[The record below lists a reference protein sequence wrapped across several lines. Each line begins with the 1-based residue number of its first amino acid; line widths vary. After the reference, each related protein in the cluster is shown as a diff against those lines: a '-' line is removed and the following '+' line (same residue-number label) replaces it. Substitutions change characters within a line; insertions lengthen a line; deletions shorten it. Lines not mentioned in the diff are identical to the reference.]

1 MAAAKSVCAFQG
13 RLCYVQNQSDIYMK
27 ELIHTRNISV
37 RCYETEEA
45 ALLVEGSLADERLFP
60 FFLYSANEA
69 RGPGVVHHMSIRLR
83 LALPE
88 LKILDADAEM
98 PVVPVFECREIAES
112 VRRLI
117 GLRIRPGFTNEV
129 RRLLAKT
136 AGCLHLTHLI
146 LVLGHRQVRLEQVS
160 G

>member
-1 MAAAKSVCAFQG
+1 
-13 RLCYVQNQSDIYMK
+13 MK
-27 ELIHTRNISV
+27 ELIHTSNISV

-83 LALPE
+83 LSLPE

-98 PVVPVFECREIAES
+98 PVVPVF
-112 VRRLI
+112 
-117 GLRIRPGFTNEV
+117 
-129 RRLLAKT
+129 
-136 AGCLHLTHLI
+136 
-146 LVLGHRQVRLEQVS
+146 
-160 G
+160 